1 MIASLF
7 GTVRALLLDRLVI
20 EVNGVGYAVSITAST
35 ASQLSVG
42 RDIQLFTSMVVRE
55 DSMTLYGFIEA
66 SEKEL
71 FELVQT
77 VSGIGPKVALAISA
91 AMNYED
97 LAIAITTKNES
108 AIAAIPG
115 IGKKSAQRMIL
126 ELDGKMIP
134 AHQVISSVAF
144 SWRDQLIEALINLGF
159 NRKQAESA
167 VNDLGVNHQPAEL
180 SAMTASELLKLALS
194 QTGAPASAKSAKSAN
209 SAKNL
214 QSKKGNRK

>member
-1 MIASLF
+1 
-7 GTVRALLLDRLVI
+7 
-20 EVNGVGYAVSITAST
+20 
-35 ASQLSVG
+35 
-42 RDIQLFTSMVVRE
+42 
-55 DSMTLYGFIEA
+55 
-66 SEKEL
+66 
-71 FELVQT
+71 
-77 VSGIGPKVALAISA
+77 
-91 AMNYED
+91 
-97 LAIAITTKNES
+97 
-108 AIAAIPG
+108 
-115 IGKKSAQRMIL
+115 MIL

-194 QTGAPASAKSAKSAN
+194 QTGAPASAKSAKSA
-209 SAKNL
+209 KNL

>member
-126 ELDGKMIP
+126 ELDGKMVP
-134 AHQVISSVAF
+134 AHQVISSAAF

-167 VNDLGVNHQPAEL
+167 VNDLGVNHQPSEL

-194 QTGAPASAKSAKSAN
+194 QTGAPASAKSAKSA
-209 SAKNL
+209 KNL

>member
-91 AMNYED
+91 SMNYED

-194 QTGAPASAKSAKSAN
+194 QTGAPVSAKSAE